1 MKDWQLRELEI
12 KKREN
17 AWYES
22 LSPFMKAVDNH
33 MMFCFMLIVSWIV
46 ATGLGLLIGVMLYG

>member
-33 MMFCFMLIVSWIV
+33 TMFCFMLIVSWIV
-46 ATGLGLLIGVMLYG
+46 ATGLGLLIGVML